1 MLLLKTDKA
10 RQNAC
15 SGMRTL
21 SLRERSLLLLAEGQ
35 AFGRIPGHVAAAAVP
50 RSVEHLLS
58 QGYRASAPVV
68 QDLCP
73 PHPPT
78 LQPSALR
85 PEAVTPPEPSDH
97 LRSLAGAR
105 MYLFVSANRLFAR
118 RDPAR
123 AQHFHSALRAA
134 RDRDSMLHVGESLL
148 EEVSQLAGAERA
160 ETDSRAHEAAFAP
173 RAAPGHGPGGGLSLH
188 QIRPGP
194 SATAM

>member
-10 RQNAC
+10 RQELAP
-15 SGMRTL
+15 GMRTL
-21 SLRERSLLLLAEGQ
+21 SLRERSLLLLAEGKPLAELQ
-35 AFGRIPGHVAAAAVP
+35 AMYSGGGAEI
-50 RSVEHLLS
+50 VEHLLS
-58 QGYRASAPVV
+58 QGYLSLSAPAV
-68 QDLCP
+68 QDTLLTP
-73 PHPPT
+73 PAPT
-78 LQPSALR
+78 PPSALR

-105 MYLFVSANRLFAR
+105 MYLFDICERLFAR

-160 ETDSRAHEAAFAP
+160 ETIRERMKQLLPREQPQDMALAAA
-173 RAAPGHGPGGGLSLH
+173 
-188 QIRPGP
+188 
-194 SATAM
+194 

>member
-10 RQNAC
+10 RQELAP
-15 SGMRTL
+15 GMRTL
-21 SLRERSLLLLAEGQ
+21 SLRERSLLLLAEGKPLAELQ
-35 AFGRIPGHVAAAAVP
+35 AMYSGGGAEIVK
-50 RSVEHLLS
+50 HLLS
-58 QGYRASAPVV
+58 QGYLSLSAHAV
-68 QDLCP
+68 QDTLPTP
-73 PHPPT
+73 PAHT
-78 LQPSALR
+78 QRSALR

-105 MYLFVSANRLFAR
+105 MYLFDICERLFAR

-160 ETDSRAHEAAFAP
+160 ETIRERMKQLLPREQPQDMALAAA
-173 RAAPGHGPGGGLSLH
+173 
-188 QIRPGP
+188 
-194 SATAM
+194 